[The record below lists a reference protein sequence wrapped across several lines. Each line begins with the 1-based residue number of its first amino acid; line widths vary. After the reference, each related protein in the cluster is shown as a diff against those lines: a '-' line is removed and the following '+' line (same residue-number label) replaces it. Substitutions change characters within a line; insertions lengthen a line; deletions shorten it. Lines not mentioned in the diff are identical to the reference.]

1 MGEGGGFPGSAKAV
15 AEWFPPRERAL
26 AFGLFNT
33 GSAVGAVVAPPLLA
47 WIVTDLGWPWVFYLT
62 GGAGF
67 IWAALWLW
75 LYRAPG
81 VHGMITSEERDM
93 IAASHLLPA
102 PSPDGVPPTKW
113 TSFFRIPEVRGLML
127 AKFLSDAAWFFF
139 IFWLPKYLLDARG
152 FDTKQ
157 IGYFAWIPYAF
168 AGAGS
173 LSAGLASSWLLR
185 GSSSL
190 DRTRKI
196 ILTASAA
203 LLPTALF
210 ISAAPVQYA
219 IVFFSTVMFGHQCF
233 SAIMQTLPA
242 DLFPSRVVGSVGG
255 LLGCA
260 GAFGGMISNS
270 LAGRFIGDYGYGPT
284 FFIAGL
290 LHPLA
295 LVVIYLTV
303 RRIAPLPT
311 A

>member
-1 MGEGGGFPGSAKAV
+1 
-15 AEWFPPRERAL
+15 
-26 AFGLFNT
+26 
-33 GSAVGAVVAPPLLA
+33 
-47 WIVTDLGWPWVFYLT
+47 
-62 GGAGF
+62 
-67 IWAALWLW
+67 
-75 LYRAPG
+75 
-81 VHGMITSEERDM
+81 M
-93 IAASHLLPA
+93 IASSSSHTRTAAGEPPA
-102 PSPDGVPPTKW
+102 KW
-113 TSFFRIPEVRGLML
+113 LSFFRIPEVRGLML

-173 LSAGLASSWLLR
+173 LAAGFASSWLLR
-185 GSSSL
+185 TDTSL

-196 ILTASAA
+196 ILTASAL

-210 ISAAPVQYA
+210 ISAAPVHYA

-260 GAFGGMISNS
+260 GAFGGMLSNMI
-270 LAGRFIGDYGYGPT
+270 AGRFIGEYGYGPT
-284 FFIAGL
+284 FLVAGL

-295 LVVIYLTV
+295 LMVIYLTV
-303 RRIAPLPT
+303 RRIAPLQT